1 MMPSVMSKLPVAP
14 SATIPIPVNEAERLR
29 QMRQLDFLS
38 DPQMEAEHR
47 VGLERI
53 CAIARSLLGVDAAM
67 VSLVFEDEQRF
78 IARANIQEAGT
89 PREIAFCAH
98 AIMGHE
104 PLVVADAALDP
115 RFANNPLVQGPMHV
129 RFYAGVPLEWK
140 PGVQIGTLCVINTEA
155 KEADPKQVEHL
166 QLLAGL
172 VLDHLRLLVSLR
184 ELRTRD
190 LPASFV
196 ATPDVD
202 ILDSTCAPVEPE

>member
-1 MMPSVMSKLPVAP
+1 MSKLPAIP
-14 SATIPIPVNEAERLR
+14 SETIPKPLNEVERLR
-29 QMRQLDFLS
+29 EMRQLDFLS

-47 VGLERI
+47 VGLDRI

-67 VSLVFEDEQRF
+67 VSLVFEDDQRF

-98 AIMGHE
+98 TIMGHE
-104 PLVVADAALDP
+104 PLVVADATLDS
-115 RFANNPLVQGPMHV
+115 RFAQNPLVAGPTSV

-140 PGVQIGTLCVINTEA
+140 PGIQVGTLCVISTKA
-155 KEADPKQVEHL
+155 KEANEEQVAHL

-184 ELRTRD
+184 DLRTREMPTSWIA
-190 LPASFV
+190 PAEV
-196 ATPDVD
+196 A
-202 ILDSTCAPVEPE
+202 ILDAPCEPVDDPT

>member
-1 MMPSVMSKLPVAP
+1 MSKLPLAP
-14 SATIPIPVNEAERLR
+14 SSETIPVPVNEAARLHEV
-29 QMRQLDFLS
+29 RQLDFLS

-47 VGLERI
+47 VGLDRI

-98 AIMGHE
+98 TIMGHE

-115 RFANNPLVQGPMHV
+115 RFAQNPLVEGPMHV

-140 PGVQIGTLCVINTEA
+140 PGVQVGTLCVISSEA
-155 KEADPKQVEHL
+155 KEADPKQLEHL

-184 ELRTRD
+184 DLRTRD

-196 ATPDVD
+196 AAPELDV
-202 ILDSTCAPVEPE
+202 LDTSCTPVEPR